1 MSTEKILK
9 SNNTIMDKKVSAVRV
24 DINDLLARVR
34 KQKQKNDFSNLVFLS
49 ISVAVIVILGMIL
62 SF

>member
-1 MSTEKILK
+1 MSTEKIT
-9 SNNTIMDKKVSAVRV
+9 SGRV

-49 ISVAVIVILGMIL
+49 ISVAVIVIFGMIL

>member
-49 ISVAVIVILGMIL
+49 ISVAVIVIFGMIL

>member
-1 MSTEKILK
+1 MSTEKIIK

-49 ISVAVIVILGMIL
+49 ISVAVIVIFGMIL